1 MATKTLFRV
10 VGEGVH
16 DDNGAAVV
24 DVDGAVR
31 LKMGANYVLAEQQA
45 SVAAAT
51 GTADASAVVNNI
63 RTALIAHGLIAA

>member
-16 DDNGAAVV
+16 DDNGLAIV
-24 DVDGAVR
+24 DIDGALR

-45 SVAAAT
+45 SIADAT
-51 GTADASAVVNNI
+51 GTADSITRIN
-63 RTALIAHGLIAA
+63 LIIDAMQAHGLIA